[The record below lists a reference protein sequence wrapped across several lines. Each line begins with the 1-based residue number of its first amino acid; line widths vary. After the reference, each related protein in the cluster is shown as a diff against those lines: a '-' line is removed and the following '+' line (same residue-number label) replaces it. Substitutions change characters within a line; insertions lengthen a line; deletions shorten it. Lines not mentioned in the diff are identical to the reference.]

1 MDQIKCLPKHQRKR
15 KKQIRKLSSPRVE
28 NPSSRVDT
36 IKHQMRKPKHQ
47 TKKKKEKKKKK
58 TEKQTSH
65 HQSLIWCKI
74 CEIPCYYQQIRYI
87 NNSNVRNTFGIC
99 GVKLRKRSVVG
110 REALCYRDTMAWVG
124 WPRSGEIVREEVRA
138 VRASSWSTRM
148 EMKLCFTEERS
159 LRWETWREPL
169 KRASKGAHHVNCFDC
184 GTR

>member
-1 MDQIKCLPKHQRKR
+1 MLTQTS
-15 KKQIRKLSSPRVE
+15 KKEKKADSQTFI
-28 NPSSRVDT
+28 T
-36 IKHQMRKPKHQ
+36 TGWKPIITGWKPIITGWYHQ
-47 TKKKKEKKKKK
+47 TKKKKEKKKL
-58 TEKQTSH
+58 EKQTSH

-74 CEIPCYYQQIRYI
+74 CEIPCYYQKIRYI